1 MSKHKKCPFC
11 GGRAMCTC
19 VEQDYENVYYV
30 FCMSCSAEVC
40 YRPSEVEAWAA
51 WDRRDDD
58 AVKELVEEHR
68 TWAQEF
74 GAALVMA
81 LQGDYSRVDD
91 LAHDLIIDFPDGV
104 PSIRSRAIK
113 EVEGL

>member
-1 MSKHKKCPFC
+1 MSIGEHDTCPYC
-11 GGRAMCTC
+11 GHSNLIISKNDA
-19 VEQDYENVYYV
+19 
-30 FCMSCSAEVC
+30 
-40 YRPSEVEAWAA
+40 
-51 WDRRDDD
+51 
-58 AVKELVEEHR
+58 AVKKLVEEHR

-104 PSIRSRAIK
+104 PSIRSDAIK
-113 EVEGL
+113 TVEGL